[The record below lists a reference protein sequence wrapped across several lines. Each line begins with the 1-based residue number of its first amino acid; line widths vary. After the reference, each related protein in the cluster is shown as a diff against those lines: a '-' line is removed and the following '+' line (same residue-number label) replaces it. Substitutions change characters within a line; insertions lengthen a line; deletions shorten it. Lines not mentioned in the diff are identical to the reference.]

1 MMDDFISSVIDDYD
15 PVTTGASARTTIELI
30 NGIILSGVR
39 REVVTF
45 PLDRKAYDTVFDE
58 LRSGRAKVSRL

>member
-1 MMDDFISSVIDDYD
+1 MDDFISAVIDGHD

-39 REVVTF
+39 REVVSF
-45 PLDRKAYDTVFDE
+45 PLDRDAYDTVFDE
-58 LRSGRAKVSRL
+58 LKSGRTKVSRL